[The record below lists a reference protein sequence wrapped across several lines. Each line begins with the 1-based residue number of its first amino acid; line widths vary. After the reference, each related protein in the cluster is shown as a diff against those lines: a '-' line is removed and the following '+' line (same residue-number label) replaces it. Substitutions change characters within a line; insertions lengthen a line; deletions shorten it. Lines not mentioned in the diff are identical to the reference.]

1 MNIKNI
7 RSEQSFELYI
17 ELNIGIFL
25 LVTII
30 SKMCSFCHCNVSYL
44 YTKINLLQPRRVFS
58 PWQPSW
64 VKTCHPVVTR
74 LDFCR
79 GAGPAALWLISVL
92 GSGAG
97 ELHWLLLTGEQV
109 LLSTS
114 PWEHLKNAD
123 VFVCFSGGWR
133 DIFCDAHYLHCW
145 DCVCVCVC
153 VCVCALGW
161 NSIMNNPESRGEL

>member
-114 PWEHLKNAD
+114 PWEHLKKRR
-123 VFVCFSGGWR
+123 CFCLLFRWLTRHILWCTLSPLLGL
-133 DIFCDAHYLHCW
+133 CL
-145 DCVCVCVC
+145 CVCVCVC
-153 VCVCALGW
+153 LCIGVKLHH
-161 NSIMNNPESRGEL
+161 E